1 MLDAVSLYCTDLILN
16 STILSTDAVFM
27 PNKILKNIGSL
38 FTKILSL
45 SQYYQISTCIQTAKE
60 EKKKKDEDVRVSFF
74 LA

>member
-1 MLDAVSLYCTDLILN
+1 MQFPYTVLILN

-27 PNKILKNIGSL
+27 PNKILKNTGSL
-38 FTKILSL
+38 FAKILSV
-45 SQYYQISTCIQTAKE
+45 SQYYQISTCIQTAKA